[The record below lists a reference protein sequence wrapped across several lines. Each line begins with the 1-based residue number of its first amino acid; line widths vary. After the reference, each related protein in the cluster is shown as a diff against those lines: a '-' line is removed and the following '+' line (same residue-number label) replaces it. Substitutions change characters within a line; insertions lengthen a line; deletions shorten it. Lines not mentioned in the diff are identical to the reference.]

1 MRRSSVFH
9 ASLHRPRTVMG
20 ADPLGFYGSAFLG
33 SFFFASKAYLAL
45 PVALLALLIA
55 RWLTKKD
62 PMFMSVFQ
70 RYLDERH
77 AYQALPSPQ
86 QWSRRATG
94 WGRGLPW

>member
-1 MRRSSVFH
+1 
-9 ASLHRPRTVMG
+9 MG

-33 SFFFASKAYLAL
+33 SFLFASKAYLAL
-45 PVALLALLIA
+45 PVALLALFIA

-62 PMFMSVFQ
+62 PMFMIVFQ

-77 AYQALPSPQ
+77 TYQALPRPEL
-86 QWSRRATG
+86 WRRRAGG